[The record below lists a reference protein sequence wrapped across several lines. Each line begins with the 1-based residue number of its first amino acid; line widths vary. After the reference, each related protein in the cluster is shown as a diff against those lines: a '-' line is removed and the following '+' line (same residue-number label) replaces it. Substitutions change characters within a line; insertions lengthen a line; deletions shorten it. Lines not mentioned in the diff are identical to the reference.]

1 MEFHAIDAGWLSIL
15 PPIVAIVL
23 ALITKEV
30 ISSLFIGIAFGV
42 ITYSFSSGGGIIKAM
57 VTMFQLMVS
66 KLGGNLN
73 IVLFLAILGIIVVL
87 VTKAGGS
94 QAYGNWAATKI
105 KSKSQALLAT
115 SALGIIIFVD
125 DYFNC
130 LTVGTV
136 MKPVTDKYKIARAK
150 LAYIIDSTAAPV
162 CIIAPISSWAAAVGS
177 TLGDADKSGMFK
189 SDLMAFIQTIPYNL
203 YAILTLI
210 MVIVVSVTHLN
221 YGPMRKFE
229 TRAGKG
235 DMGAL
240 DSAGLSD
247 EEISDKGKVIDLIIP
262 IFGLIIF
269 SIMFML
275 YTGGFFGPEKVGIVK
290 AIGNCDSSSSLVYG
304 GFTALL
310 LTFILYVPRKILS
323 YKDFFGA
330 ISTGVQAMV
339 PAILILT
346 FAWTIGGVC
355 RDLLSTG
362 QFVGHLVQVSHFPLF
377 LLPVVIF
384 IVAAFLSFSMGTA
397 WGTFGIL
404 IPIVTIICSA
414 DSSNITLLITALSAT
429 LGGSVFGDH
438 CSPISDT
445 TILSSTGAQCS
456 HMDHVSSQMPYAIS
470 VAGCCIIGY
479 LIGALTGGNLFATLG
494 SGILSLVIVL
504 VIMSKRAVKQSKKSL
519 TEG

>member
-1 MEFHAIDAGWLSIL
+1 
-15 PPIVAIVL
+15 
-23 ALITKEV
+23 
-30 ISSLFIGIAFGV
+30 
-42 ITYSFSSGGGIIKAM
+42 
-57 VTMFQLMVS
+57 
-66 KLGGNLN
+66 
-73 IVLFLAILGIIVVL
+73 
-87 VTKAGGS
+87 
-94 QAYGNWAATKI
+94 
-105 KSKSQALLAT
+105 
-115 SALGIIIFVD
+115 
-125 DYFNC
+125 
-130 LTVGTV
+130 
-136 MKPVTDKYKIARAK
+136 
-150 LAYIIDSTAAPV
+150 
-162 CIIAPISSWAAAVGS
+162 
-177 TLGDADKSGMFK
+177 
-189 SDLMAFIQTIPYNL
+189 
-203 YAILTLI
+203 
-210 MVIVVSVTHLN
+210 
-221 YGPMRKFE
+221 
-229 TRAGKG
+229 
-235 DMGAL
+235 
-240 DSAGLSD
+240 
-247 EEISDKGKVIDLIIP
+247 
-262 IFGLIIF
+262 
-269 SIMFML
+269 
-275 YTGGFFGPEKVGIVK
+275 
-290 AIGNCDSSSSLVYG
+290 
-304 GFTALL
+304 
-310 LTFILYVPRKILS
+310 
-323 YKDFFGA
+323 
-330 ISTGVQAMV
+330 MV

>member
-1 MEFHAIDAGWLSIL
+1 MTFEAINAGWLSIL
-15 PPIVAIVL
+15 PPLVAIAL

-30 ISSLFIGIAFGV
+30 ISSLFIGVAFGV
-42 ITYSFSSGGGIIKAM
+42 ITYAFSSGGGLIDAM

-66 KLGGNLN
+66 KLGDNLN

-105 KSKSQALLAT
+105 KSGPQALLAT
-115 SALGIIIFVD
+115 SGLGIIIFVD

-150 LAYIIDSTAAPV
+150 LAYIIDSTAAPI

-210 MVIVVSVTHLN
+210 MVIVVSITNLN

-229 TRAGKG
+229 KKAAKG
-235 DMGAL
+235 ELGAAEDVKL
-240 DSAGLSD
+240 TD
-247 EEISDKGKVIDLIIP
+247 ESISEKGKVVDLIIP
-262 IFGLIIF
+262 IFGLIAF
-269 SIMFML
+269 SIIFML
-275 YTGGFFGPEKVGIVK
+275 YTGGFFGPDNVSIVK
-290 AIGNCDSSSSLVYG
+290 AIGDCDSAASLVYG
-304 GFTALL
+304 GFTALI
-310 LTFILYVPRKILS
+310 LTFILYIPRKVLS
-323 YKDFFGA
+323 YKEFFGA

-362 QFVGHLVQVSHFPLF
+362 AFVGHLVEVSNFPLM

-414 DSSNITLLITALSAT
+414 DTADTTLLITALSAT

-456 HMDHVSSQMPYAIS
+456 HMDHVSSQMPYALT
-470 VAGCCIIGY
+470 VAICCVIGY
-479 LIGALTGGNLFATLG
+479 LVGALTGGNLIATLG
-494 SGILSLVIVL
+494 SGIAALAIAIVVL
-504 VIMSKRAVKQSKKSL
+504 SKRQDKNSKEVVDSM
-519 TEG
+519 